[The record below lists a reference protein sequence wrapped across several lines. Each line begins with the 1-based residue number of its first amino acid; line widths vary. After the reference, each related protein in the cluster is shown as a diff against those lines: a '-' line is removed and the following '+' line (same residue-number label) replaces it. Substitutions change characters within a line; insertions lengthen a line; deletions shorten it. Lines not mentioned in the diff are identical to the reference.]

1 MTRTSAGLRRRRATA
16 GVLALT
22 TVTGIALAPPS
33 AGAPAPAGFVVPGYD
48 VRVAL
53 ANGRVFEAATDL
65 ADDSVH
71 VFDLAGQQLAAI
83 PGEPDVRALTAS
95 ADGTRIY
102 VALGTSQ
109 AVSVID
115 TASLTEIARY
125 DVSAIGT
132 PVQFAEAGDRLF
144 VAGSR
149 GPWDLGVGVV
159 AISQPGS
166 SATAIAGG
174 SPPWARIAAYESS
187 PGVSQLY
194 VTGCSITGSC
204 PLEHYT
210 YTGGADAALQQ
221 RDYLSLPRGMALT
234 ADGSALLTSAGDDT
248 VSVRN
253 PDDLSITATIAGAY
267 DGAWTSLVNERLVQ
281 VAYNKVGNSYDQVQ
295 VRDLTGALTYSY
307 QAGRALIPLTG
318 AGSSDVYAAVL
329 GSDMTWRIE
338 RLANA
343 LGTPAAP
350 TTPQGLTATVKPGG
364 TVALSWAPVSL
375 RELDAP
381 TSYRLYRSSVAGVL
395 GTGIARL
402 PSRVTTFTDTALSTG
417 TRYYYTVVAGGI
429 AGDSPASGQ
438 VAAVA
443 DASAPKTVMTRP
455 AALVQLAPAVAVS
468 YSATDTG
475 SGVASYDVRYRA
487 AAWYAAFGGYRYP
500 AGWQHTTATSQT
512 LTGTPG
518 RQYCVSA
525 RSRDRAGNVSAWST
539 ERCTTLP
546 VDDRS
551 LAAVSGGW
559 TRPASSGSYLGTVT
573 RTSTLGA
580 QLRLT
585 VPETNR
591 IALVVTQCPT
601 CGNVAIYLNNVY
613 WRTVPTYAATTRRG
627 VILAQPAFSRRS
639 TTITLRSMSA
649 GKNLLVDGLGI
660 TRS

>member
-329 GSDMTWRIE
+329 GSDLAHRATGE
-338 RLANA
+338 RTGHPRRADHTAGPDRDREARRHRRAQLGAGLAA
-343 LGTPAAP
+343 RTRRPDQLPVVPLERG
-350 TTPQGLTATVKPGG
+350 GG
-364 TVALSWAPVSL
+364 TRHGN
-375 RELDAP
+375 RE
-381 TSYRLYRSSVAGVL
+381 
-395 GTGIARL
+395 
-402 PSRVTTFTDTALSTG
+402 VT
-417 TRYYYTVVAGGI
+417 
-429 AGDSPASGQ
+429 
-438 VAAVA
+438 
-443 DASAPKTVMTRP
+443 
-455 AALVQLAPAVAVS
+455 VQ
-468 YSATDTG
+468 G
-475 SGVASYDVRYRA
+475 HDVHRHR
-487 AAWYAAFGGYRYP
+487 
-500 AGWQHTTATSQT
+500 
-512 LTGTPG
+512 
-518 RQYCVSA
+518 
-525 RSRDRAGNVSAWST
+525 
-539 ERCTTLP
+539 P
-546 VDDRS
+546 VDRNQV
-551 LAAVSGGW
+551 LLHRGGRW
-559 TRPASSGSYLGTVT
+559 H
-573 RTSTLGA
+573 
-580 QLRLT
+580 
-585 VPETNR
+585 
-591 IALVVTQCPT
+591 
-601 CGNVAIYLNNVY
+601 
-613 WRTVPTYAATTRRG
+613 RR
-627 VILAQPAFSRRS
+627 
-639 TTITLRSMSA
+639 
-649 GKNLLVDGLGI
+649 
-660 TRS
+660 